1 MGPARPRIGAA
12 APALTRRRCRA
23 RRSAGDAAGGGRR
36 RSAPVPVPGRRAPAE
51 PGPAM
56 GALTSRQ
63 NAGVE
68 EVDVPANSVYRYPPK
83 SGKRGGCRFC
93 SALGRGGTRCDLVPR
108 MEGFPSSRSLAG
120 SGMPLGTPTLSLKAP
135 ELWGWCWGTRRR
147 QGNPWEHPW
156 GSPFPG
162 APSLAQPLQLARV
175 AATLI
180 P

>member
-83 SGKRGGCRFC
+83 SGKRGGGAGSAPRWGGGGDAVRPC
-93 SALGRGGTRCDLVPR
+93 SAYG
-108 MEGFPSSRSLAG
+108 GFPFIPQPRWVG
-120 SGMPLGTPTLSLKAP
+120 DAP
-135 ELWGWCWGTRRR
+135 G
-147 QGNPWEHPW
+147 HPN
-156 GSPFPG
+156 
-162 APSLAQPLQLARV
+162 
-175 AATLI
+175 T
-180 P
+180 